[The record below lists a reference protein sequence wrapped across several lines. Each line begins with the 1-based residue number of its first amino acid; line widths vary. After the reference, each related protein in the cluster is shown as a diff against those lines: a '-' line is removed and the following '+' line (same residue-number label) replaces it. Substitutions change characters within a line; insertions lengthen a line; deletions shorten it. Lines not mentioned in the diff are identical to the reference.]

1 MNLNKDGA
9 TSADADTG
17 NGHGNAGT
25 GNGHVYLLKQFTNY
39 TTTNPLSVGYI
50 YFLRYG
56 LCLRRFPRQPS

>member
-25 GNGHVYLLKQFTNY
+25 GNGHVYLLK
-39 TTTNPLSVGYI
+39 YI
-50 YFLRYG
+50 YFLRYI
-56 LCLRRFPRQPS
+56 LCYHVRSDS